1 MIVSSYRKK
10 LPLLFICFISFLLL
24 LNASVIAQIN
34 NKGMKLWYSQPA
46 KVWEEALPIGNGS
59 AGAMIF
65 GTPGTEHL
73 QLNHDEFWAGS
84 PYNNSNPYG
93 PESLDDVRKLISSG
107 RFKEADELMRTD
119 FVAETVHG
127 MPYQTVG
134 DLLLNFPNHSNFTDY
149 YRELDITK
157 AVSLTRY
164 TANGVTYTRETFAS
178 MADHVIII
186 RIRSNKSNSISFSA
200 SFTSEQKKHSR
211 SFTGNQLNLL
221 ATGPDHEG
229 VPGMIKVQATIDIK
243 NLGGTISKN
252 DSSLIVSNANEV
264 IVYLAMATNFIN
276 YKDLNGIEAQRV
288 KSQLANAS
296 KKTYQQL
303 LDDHIRNYQK
313 YFNRVSLDLG
323 TSEAAN
329 QPTDKR
335 VQDFSKTNDPQLVSL
350 YFQFGRY
357 LLISSSQPG
366 TQPANLQGI
375 WNRFTNPPWG
385 SKYTVNINTE
395 MNYWPAEVTNLT
407 EMHEP
412 LVKMVKELSI
422 TGQST
427 AAITYGARGWTLH
440 HNTDIFRFTGAIDG
454 PWGVWPTGG
463 AWLCQHLWEKYL
475 YNGDKKFLADIYPAM
490 KGASTFFLDV
500 LYKEPSHE
508 WWVVSPSASPENAH
522 QGFSASEGTTMD
534 NQLVFSLFTRTIK
547 AATLLGKDKQFIAE
561 LKEKMAGLAPMQ
573 IGQHSQLQEWLQ
585 DWDDPKDKHRHIS
598 HLWGLYPGNQISPI
612 RNPELFEA
620 ARNSLLYRGDV
631 STGWSMGWKVN
642 CWARFLDGDHALKLI
657 TDQLTPVADNKEG
670 GGTYPNLFDAH
681 PPFQI
686 DGNFGCT
693 SGIAEMLLQ
702 SHDGAIQL
710 LPALPSKWAEG
721 EVKGLKARG
730 GFTID
735 IKWQNSKITKL
746 VIYSSLGGNCRIRTN
761 EELTIKG
768 AIKAKGD
775 NPNAFFEVPEGKKPL
790 ISPKAHLKGLELKP
804 VFESDLLTVA
814 GKKYV
819 FEF

>member
-1 MIVSSYRKK
+1 MTASAHYKK
-10 LPLLFICFISFLLL
+10 TLSFLGTVILFLL
-24 LNASVIAQIN
+24 ITTNTVAQEKNNAL
-34 NKGMKLWYSQPA
+34 KLWYAQPA
-46 KVWEEALPIGNGS
+46 NNWEEAMPIGNGR

-65 GTPGTEHL
+65 GHPANEHF
-73 QLNHDEFWAGS
+73 QLNEDEFWAGS
-84 PYNNSNPYG
+84 PYNNSNPLG
-93 PESLDDVRKLISSG
+93 TESLDDVRKLISAG

-134 DLLLNFPNHSNFTDY
+134 DLHLNFPNHNNYSNY
-149 YRELDITK
+149 YRELDINR
-157 AVSLTRY
+157 AVSLTKY
-164 TANGVTYTRETFAS
+164 TVNGITYTRESFAS
-178 MADHVIII
+178 MADGVIVI
-186 RIRSNKSNSISFSA
+186 RISANKPGSVSFAASFS
-200 SFTSEQKKHSR
+200 TDQKKQAIH
-211 SFTGNQLNLL
+211 FTGNQLNLS
-221 ATGPDHEG
+221 ATGPDHQG
-229 VPGMIKVQATIDIK
+229 IPGMIKVRASININNQ
-243 NLGGTISKN
+243 GGTISKT
-252 DSSLIVSNANEV
+252 DSSLLMNNADAV
-264 IVYLAMATNFIN
+264 IIYLAMATNFVN
-276 YKDLNGIEAQRV
+276 YKDLSGNEAQRV
-288 KSQLANAS
+288 KVLLENAQ
-296 KKTYQQL
+296 KKTYARL
-303 LDDHIRNYQK
+303 LQDHISHYQK
-313 YFNRVSLDLG
+313 YFNRVSLYLG
-323 TSEAAN
+323 TTEAAN

-335 VQDFSKTNDPQLVSL
+335 IQAFAKTNDPQLVSL

-375 WNRFTNPPWG
+375 WNRFIDPPWG

-395 MNYWPAEVTNLT
+395 MNYWPTEVTNLT

-412 LVKMVKELSI
+412 LVKMVKELSE
-422 TGQST
+422 TGKAT

-475 YNGDKKFLADIYPAM
+475 FNGDKKFLADIYPAL
-490 KGASTFFLDV
+490 KGASLFFLDV
-500 LYKEPSHE
+500 LYKEPSHG
-508 WWVVSPSASPENAH
+508 WWVVSPSASPENSH

-534 NQLVFSLFTRTIK
+534 NQLVFSLFERTMK
-547 AATLLGKDKQFIAE
+547 AADLLQKDKELIKE
-561 LKEKMAGLAPMQ
+561 LKEKIAGLAPMQ
-573 IGQHSQLQEWLQ
+573 IGQYSQLQEWLQ

-598 HLWGLYPGNQISPI
+598 HLWGLFPGNQISSI

-657 TDQLTPVADNKEG
+657 TDQLTPVSDNKEG

-710 LPALPSKWAEG
+710 LPALPTKWEDG

-730 GFTID
+730 GFTVD
-735 IKWQNSKITKL
+735 IKWEKNKIKKL

-761 EELTIKG
+761 EILAIKG
-768 AIKAKGD
+768 ASKAGAVNS
-775 NPNAFFEVPEGKKPL
+775 NPFFEVPEGKKPL
-790 ISPKAHLKGLELKP
+790 VSPKAQLKGLDLKP
-804 VFESDLLTVA
+804 VYELDLPTIA
-814 GKKYV
+814 GKKYS